1 MDKTE
6 SGVALCW
13 HHDESNSRRTSEGR
27 VKMLFSPDYSIKGV
41 VMMASR
47 RPKKR
52 KLGGAAAID
61 EILGGGTIANRFR
74 IATCHPEKQ
83 SNLDRRDPKNQRNRT
98 LRNVRNSMRDT

>member
-1 MDKTE
+1 M
-6 SGVALCW
+6 ALCW
-13 HHDESNSRRTSEGR
+13 HHAMNQIAVGTSEGR

-61 EILGGGTIANRFR
+61 EILGGGTIANPDALPST
-74 IATCHPEKQ
+74 ATCHPERSKVIWTEEI
-83 SNLDRRDPKNQRNRT
+83 RKNQRNRT
-98 LRNVRNSMRDT
+98 LRNVRNNMRDT